1 MIRIKRI
8 YERPDPSDGI
18 RILVDRL
25 WPRGMSRAA
34 ARIDEWRKDL
44 APTNVLREWFHH
56 DPPKWEEFRQRY
68 RNELDA
74 AGKAEEL
81 EELAERARTETVTLL
96 YAARD
101 EARNNAVALKKFL
114 EKLSRPPGPD

>member
-1 MIRIKRI
+1 MIRTKRI
-8 YERPDPSDGI
+8 YDRPDPSDGV

-25 WPRGMSRAA
+25 WPRGMRKDA

-56 DPPKWEEFRQRY
+56 DAPRWEEFRQRY

-74 AGKAEEL
+74 AGKMEEL
-81 EELAERARTETVTLL
+81 RKLAYRARTETITLL

-101 EARNNAVALKKFL
+101 EARNNAVALKKIL
-114 EKLSRPPGPD
+114 EKLSPPAGVA